1 MLDIRFVRENPD
13 AVKEN
18 IRKKFQDAKLPL
30 VDEVIALDAE
40 YRAAIGE
47 ASDLRANRNK
57 LSKQIGALMG
67 QAKKDPSKAA
77 EAEEIKKQV
86 TAQADRLKELEA
98 KETELQA
105 KIQEI
110 MYTIPQMIDP
120 SVPIGPDDSC
130 NVEVQ
135 RFGEPVVPDYPI
147 PYHVDIMD
155 GTFVPN
161 FGMSVRELEMI
172 RRITDAGHHKLIDC
186 HMMIMNPHR
195 YIKRIAEAG
204 ADIIYIH
211 PESELIPSATL
222 ELIQLEG
229 KKTGLILNPCTSLET
244 VKDMLPITDYVMIMA
259 VNPGFAGREFM
270 PYTRQKFIELDNY
283 RKEKGLNYHLMLDG
297 GATREVIADLYHNCN
312 VEGFVLGKQELFF
325 QQDDY
330 ATCIDRIRTF

>member
-1 MLDIRFVRENPD
+1 MDTLQKKILCPSILNLSTDNMREEIE
-13 AVKEN
+13 K
-18 IRKKFQDAKLPL
+18 
-30 VDEVIALDAE
+30 LDATDMD
-40 YRAAIGE
+40 I
-47 ASDLRANRNK
+47 
-57 LSKQIGALMG
+57 
-67 QAKKDPSKAA
+67 
-77 EAEEIKKQV
+77 
-86 TAQADRLKELEA
+86 
-98 KETELQA
+98 
-105 KIQEI
+105 
-110 MYTIPQMIDP
+110 
-120 SVPIGPDDSC
+120 
-130 NVEVQ
+130 
-135 RFGEPVVPDYPI
+135 
-147 PYHVDIMD
+147 YHVDIMD

-172 RRITDAGHHKLIDC
+172 RRITDAGHHKLVDC
-186 HMMIMNPHR
+186 HMMVMNPHR

-229 KKTGLILNPCTSLET
+229 KKTGLIL
-244 VKDMLPITDYVMIMA
+244 
-259 VNPGFAGREFM
+259 NPGFAGREFM

>member
-1 MLDIRFVRENPD
+1 MDTLQKKILCPSILNLSTDNMREEIE
-13 AVKEN
+13 K
-18 IRKKFQDAKLPL
+18 
-30 VDEVIALDAE
+30 LDATDMD
-40 YRAAIGE
+40 I
-47 ASDLRANRNK
+47 
-57 LSKQIGALMG
+57 
-67 QAKKDPSKAA
+67 
-77 EAEEIKKQV
+77 
-86 TAQADRLKELEA
+86 
-98 KETELQA
+98 
-105 KIQEI
+105 
-110 MYTIPQMIDP
+110 
-120 SVPIGPDDSC
+120 
-130 NVEVQ
+130 
-135 RFGEPVVPDYPI
+135 
-147 PYHVDIMD
+147 YHVDIMD

-172 RRITDAGHHKLIDC
+172 RRITDAGHHKLVDC
-186 HMMIMNPHR
+186 HMMVMNPHR

-297 GATREVIADLYHNCN
+297 GATREVLADLYHNCN

-325 QQDDY
+325 QQDEVQGHLHAEVGGPLLHPAVDGGM
-330 ATCIDRIRTF
+330 DRIVQQQVEQVPGGKATLGGVPMPQGLGKGR

>member
-1 MLDIRFVRENPD
+1 MDTLQKKILCPSILNLSTDNMREEIE
-13 AVKEN
+13 K
-18 IRKKFQDAKLPL
+18 
-30 VDEVIALDAE
+30 LDATDMD
-40 YRAAIGE
+40 I
-47 ASDLRANRNK
+47 
-57 LSKQIGALMG
+57 
-67 QAKKDPSKAA
+67 
-77 EAEEIKKQV
+77 
-86 TAQADRLKELEA
+86 
-98 KETELQA
+98 
-105 KIQEI
+105 
-110 MYTIPQMIDP
+110 
-120 SVPIGPDDSC
+120 
-130 NVEVQ
+130 
-135 RFGEPVVPDYPI
+135 
-147 PYHVDIMD
+147 YHVDIMD

-172 RRITDAGHHKLIDC
+172 RRITDAGHHKLVDC
-186 HMMIMNPHR
+186 HMMVMNPHL

>member
-1 MLDIRFVRENPD
+1 MDTLQKKILCPSILNLSTDNMREEIE
-13 AVKEN
+13 K
-18 IRKKFQDAKLPL
+18 
-30 VDEVIALDAE
+30 LDATDMD
-40 YRAAIGE
+40 I
-47 ASDLRANRNK
+47 
-57 LSKQIGALMG
+57 
-67 QAKKDPSKAA
+67 
-77 EAEEIKKQV
+77 
-86 TAQADRLKELEA
+86 
-98 KETELQA
+98 
-105 KIQEI
+105 
-110 MYTIPQMIDP
+110 
-120 SVPIGPDDSC
+120 
-130 NVEVQ
+130 
-135 RFGEPVVPDYPI
+135 
-147 PYHVDIMD
+147 YHVDIMD

-172 RRITDAGHHKLIDC
+172 RRITDAGHHKLVDC
-186 HMMIMNPHR
+186 HMMVMNPHR

-283 RKEKGLNYHLMLDG
+283 RKEKGLLCYSQEYSTDK
-297 GATREVIADLYHNCN
+297 ATMIAQYHNCN

>member
-1 MLDIRFVRENPD
+1 MDTLQKKILCPSILNLSTDNMREEIE
-13 AVKEN
+13 K
-18 IRKKFQDAKLPL
+18 
-30 VDEVIALDAE
+30 LDATDMD
-40 YRAAIGE
+40 I
-47 ASDLRANRNK
+47 
-57 LSKQIGALMG
+57 
-67 QAKKDPSKAA
+67 
-77 EAEEIKKQV
+77 
-86 TAQADRLKELEA
+86 
-98 KETELQA
+98 
-105 KIQEI
+105 
-110 MYTIPQMIDP
+110 
-120 SVPIGPDDSC
+120 
-130 NVEVQ
+130 
-135 RFGEPVVPDYPI
+135 
-147 PYHVDIMD
+147 YHVDIMD

-244 VKDMLPITDYVMIMA
+244 VKV
-259 VNPGFAGREFM
+259 
-270 PYTRQKFIELDNY
+270 
-283 RKEKGLNYHLMLDG
+283 MLDG